1 MADFGNAAMRGFQ
14 TGFQSQGPSA
24 MGIFV
29 TNLMNRMNK
38 LQEIRT
44 EAGAKVQ
51 AEVGVQKELFKSL
64 GQGQG
69 GQGGF
74 VPTKYQVGNVTFENL
89 GQQTQQ
95 KYSDTVA
102 ARQAEVQ
109 DAAKLG
115 LQKISSMRQML
126 QTDGQRVGNR
136 AALSYSIVPGGFL
149 KEAGQ
154 RNLRTELG
162 VTHNMLALKRTGKQG
177 LEQQLPY
184 IQEQYNLGETD
195 PDETILHR
203 LNEMEREFQAALTG
217 EMDDFAI
224 LGVSQ

>member
-149 KEAGQ
+149 
-154 RNLRTELG
+154 
-162 VTHNMLALKRTGKQG
+162 
-177 LEQQLPY
+177 
-184 IQEQYNLGETD
+184 
-195 PDETILHR
+195 
-203 LNEMEREFQAALTG
+203 
-217 EMDDFAI
+217 
-224 LGVSQ
+224 